1 MVDQNKGLFW
11 IGDDSVRTENVKKQI
26 GSNSIKRSANHR
38 RALCTSI
45 SSIRESNTFN
55 WYDSQRQC
63 DPPKNFIFKAEL
75 NKDRKP
81 RHSDSLTSNGITL
94 NYLIRENVA
103 IVSNSSDAFAVMENK
118 VVAYAESGKNKTR
131 FDDFDSLSPNVGTE
145 KISKEL
151 QEELRSPDDIKS
163 IRLQMVP
170 IKDSSDTVRWISSI
184 KSFIESEGGN
194 VSGLV
199 ISGNMTF
206 IYAETVSE
214 SVRILD
220 RCPAILSM
228 TVPRIASVD
237 RTYTHAVNMEGYSLD
252 TSVDLNGLYTVV
264 ILDDGVDLPENLD
277 IVEEHFVATGLDPVA
292 GTHGTMVASRL
303 AFGPF
308 LQDDMVLKPRCSI
321 VDYKIINEEESS
333 GVLAGRIREAVEKL
347 HERAKVFIL
356 CINIEEPFSW
366 EDDEMSVMIDEMC
379 SKYGVTFFVS
389 MGNHRLWENED
400 DLIQILEDSD
410 STLACP
416 ADAYSAISVGA
427 VTGES
432 HDGSMS
438 PKDGPSAFG
447 RIGPGWGGTVKPN
460 VVGLSGTLL
469 KDKSIPID
477 RFSTLISPYG
487 FTVNN
492 GTSFSTPDVAGLF
505 MDISKTIGDS
515 ELLMSRAVLYHYARK
530 PEWSCPS
537 NLVNVRSLFGFGIV
551 DENILLHDPRHESIL
566 MRRSSIRA
574 GTEEVVT
581 IRIPDNVRNRLSDG
595 HNLKIRITCL
605 VDTIVDRSKGMD
617 SIRATV
623 TINLK
628 GPTDK
633 NREKG
638 EKFWDLCKQKSYDVK
653 TVESNDWCFS
663 IKAYGKGEM
672 KNRMIPY
679 ALVVSLVDRSDN
691 VDISSEILSDG
702 RYPILGSIDSR
713 VPEVIVADPRITIDS

>member
-1 MVDQNKGLFW
+1 MNK
-11 IGDDSVRTENVKKQI
+11 K
-26 GSNSIKRSANHR
+26 
-38 RALCTSI
+38 
-45 SSIRESNTFN
+45 
-55 WYDSQRQC
+55 
-63 DPPKNFIFKAEL
+63 
-75 NKDRKP
+75 RKP
-81 RHSDSLTSNGITL
+81 RNSESLAKNGITL
-94 NYLIRENVA
+94 NYLFRENVA
-103 IVSNSSDAFAVMENK
+103 IVSSSSDAFTVMESK
-118 VVAYAESGKNKTR
+118 AVDYAESGKNKTR
-131 FDDFDSLSPNVGTE
+131 FDDFESLSPNVGTE

-151 QEELRSPDDIKS
+151 QEVLGNPDDTKS

-170 IKDSSDTVRWISSI
+170 VQDSSDTVRWISSV
-184 KSFIESEGGN
+184 KSFIESKGGN

-206 IYAETVSE
+206 IYAKAAAE
-214 SVRILD
+214 SIQILD

-237 RTYTHAVNMEGYSLD
+237 ETDARMVSMAGYSLD
-252 TSVDLNGLYTVV
+252 TSVDLDKLDTVV

-277 IVEEHFVATGLDPVA
+277 VVEEHFVASDLDPVA
-292 GTHGTMVASRL
+292 CEHGTMVASRL

-308 LQDDMVLKPRCSI
+308 LQGDMVLRPRCSI
-321 VDYKIINEEESS
+321 IDYKIINEEENS
-333 GVLAGRIREAVEKL
+333 GVLAKRIREAVEKL

-400 DLIQILEDSD
+400 DLIRILEDSD
-410 STLACP
+410 SAMAYP

-427 VTGES
+427 ATGES

-447 RIGPGWGGTVKPN
+447 RIGPGREGTVKPN
-460 VVGLSGTLL
+460 VVGLSGTFLR
-469 KDKSIPID
+469 DKSIPTD
-477 RFSTLISPYG
+477 RFSTLLSPYG
-487 FTVNN
+487 FKVNN

-515 ELLMSRAVLYHYARK
+515 EMLMSRAVLYHYARK
-530 PEWSCPS
+530 PEWNCPNS
-537 NLVNVRSLFGFGIV
+537 LVNARSLFGFGIV
-551 DENILLHDPRHESIL
+551 DEKILLHDPHHESIL

-581 IRIPDNVRNRLSDG
+581 IRIPDKIRNRMSDG
-595 HNLKIRITCL
+595 HNLDIRITCMI
-605 VDTIVDRSKGMD
+605 DTIVDRSKGMD

-623 TINLK
+623 RIQLK
-628 GPTDK
+628 GQKNK

-638 EKFWDLCKQKSYDVK
+638 EKFWDICKQKSYKVK
-653 TVESNDWCFS
+653 TVESNDWSFS
-663 IKAYGKGEM
+663 IIAFGKEEM

-679 ALVVSLVDRSDN
+679 ALVVSLVDCSDDA
-691 VDISSEILSDG
+691 DISSEILSDG
-702 RYPILGSIDSR
+702 HYPILGSIDSR
-713 VPEVIVADPRITIDS
+713 VPNRIVTDPRITIKP